1 MSSNR
6 LPLARW
12 GVEALAF
19 LSYLA
24 LFGPWFVLVGFYAK
38 ASPFLWE
45 YGKFAL
51 LALICWGLTH
61 YLKPPQGSAASI
73 MSGKRAILLIVA
85 GLVLVITLFIIP
97 MLGGKFSFAALVG
110 YLVVGG
116 FAWIMG
122 AKKAFDL
129 HTNYDLQKQLLFG
142 TLAFAVLFFFAN
154 RAGIMNQVFRYT
166 LPFVLFWLTATALVM
181 GILRLFELQ
190 GGADLKRIKKWLRSY
205 LFIIAGCLAIA
216 LFAGVIAPWL
226 FQYVKIPLLYLWR
239 LLSSLIIYFAMA
251 LGYVVQYA
259 INWFMAK
266 FTESNFRIEP
276 PEMPSF
282 EQNEVV
288 NDFSPTTLNLL
299 TGLQWVLLIL
309 VAFIIIRF
317 LYLYLTQSQR
327 TVRKRQQVETR
338 ESFSSADALRDWGRR
353 QLKRIA
359 MTLKQKAEVLN
370 VFKKENSAVDIYHA
384 LLETAARKGTV
395 RLPAQTAHKFQDKLL
410 ACFAPKEKETN
421 HIFAAFVEE
430 LYAEQKVDAKKI
442 ELLRTDLANLK
453 RQK

>member
-1 MSSNR
+1 MSSNK

-12 GVEALAF
+12 GVETLAF
-19 LSYLA
+19 LGYLA
-24 LFGPWFVLVGFYAK
+24 LFGPWFVFIGFYTK

-45 YGKFAL
+45 YGKFVL
-51 LALICWGLTH
+51 LALVCWGMTH
-61 YLKPPQGSAASI
+61 YLKPPHGSAASM
-73 MSGKRAILLIVA
+73 MSGKKAVLLIA
-85 GLVLVITLFIIP
+85 TGLVLVIILFIVP
-97 MLGGKFSFAALVG
+97 MLGSNFSFAAMVG

-116 FAWIMG
+116 FAWIIGMR
-122 AKKAFDL
+122 KAIEL
-129 HTNYDLQKQLLFG
+129 HTNYDLQKQLLLG
-142 TLAFAVLFFFAN
+142 TLAFAAIFFFASQ
-154 RAGIMNQVFRYT
+154 AGLVDKIYGYT

-181 GILRLFELQ
+181 GTLRLFELQ
-190 GGADLKRIKKWLRSY
+190 GGADLKRNKKWLRSY

-226 FQYVKIPLLYLWR
+226 FLYVKIPLLYLWR

-288 NDFSPTTLNLL
+288 NDFSPITLNLL
-299 TGLQWVLLIL
+299 TGLQWLLLLLAAFIL
-309 VAFIIIRF
+309 VRF

-327 TVRKRQQVETR
+327 TVRKRQQVEVKET
-338 ESFSSADALRDWGRR
+338 FSSADAFRDWGRR

-359 MTLKQKAEVLN
+359 LTLKQRAEALN
-370 VFKKENSAVDIYHA
+370 VFTKEKSAVDIYHE
-384 LLETAARKGTV
+384 LLEAAAAKGTV
-395 RLPAQTAHKFQDKLL
+395 RPPAVTAHKFQPKLL
-410 ACFAPKEKETN
+410 ACFAAKEKETDR
-421 HIFAAFVEE
+421 IFTAFVEE
-430 LYAEQKVDAKKI
+430 LYAEQKADAKKV
-442 ELLRTDLANLK
+442 ELLRMDLVNIK